1 MADFPISPV
10 VRRVVYTGSAGTG
23 PYAFTFE
30 ILAQTDIDV
39 YVDATLKTLT
49 TDYTVT
55 INSNGT
61 GAVNF
66 VTAPGSTKRITIVG
80 ARDITRA
87 SDYVTGG
94 DFTAASLN
102 VELDQQ
108 TIFNQQNAEALGRA
122 ILAPVTDP
130 DSINMVL
137 PVQTSRAGKT
147 LAFDSNGN
155 PVVGED
161 IGNYRGNW
169 TVGLAL
175 VVRDLVKDTTTQN
188 IFRVNTAHTSSGAL
202 PLTTNADSAKFDLV
216 VDAASAASSATA
228 AAASASAASSSA
240 SAASTSASNAST
252 SATNAASSA
261 SAASTS
267 ASNASTSATNASN
280 SATSAS
286 GSASTA
292 TTQASNAS
300 TSATNASNSAT
311 SASNSAS
318 TATTQATNAATSAS
332 AASTSATNAASSAS
346 AASTSASNAS
356 TSATNASN
364 SASTATTQATNA
376 ASSATASANSATSA
390 AASAA
395 SAAALLDN
403 FDDRYLGAKS
413 SDPALDNDGNA
424 LAIGALYFNTTDGV
438 MKVYTASGWIAAS
451 SASVA
456 TLATFEF
463 VATAGQTV
471 FTGNDANGSSLSY
484 VAPAIIVTLNGV
496 RLRPGDDYTATNGT
510 SLTLV
515 SAAALND
522 ELVVDAFGSFLV
534 ANTYTIAQADTNFQP
549 KSNALTSYA
558 ANGVAMR
565 NRIING
571 AMVIDQRNAG
581 ASVTP
586 ANTAYTL
593 DRFYAGL
600 TQASKFT
607 VQQNAGSVTPPAG
620 FTNYLGVTSSS
631 SYSVLTGDT
640 FYIGQSIE
648 GFNVSD
654 LEFGTA
660 NAKTVTI
667 SFWVRSSLTG
677 TFGGSLTNTLGR
689 SYPFSYTISSANTWE
704 YETITITG
712 DTSGTWL
719 KTNGIGLT
727 IWFGLGSGS
736 TYSGTAGAWTSSTLV
751 QPSGSTSVVGTNGAT
766 FYITGVQLEVGTQAT
781 SFEYRQYQQE
791 LALCQRYYETIGYGN
806 DGGVLAPQG
815 YNIGGQQVNGV
826 LLFKVTKRASPTV
839 TKVGTW
845 TLINMASQPNIFG
858 AGLDS
863 VLFYANVTSTGSGYA
878 QNNTA
883 GSYVTISAEL

>member
-130 DSINMVL
+130 ASINMVL
-137 PVQTSRAGKT
+137 PVQTSRAGKI
-147 LAFDSNGN
+147 LAFDSSGN
-155 PVVGED
+155 PTVGEE
-161 IGNYRGNW
+161 IGNWRGNW
-169 TVGLAL
+169 AAGQAYT
-175 VVRDLVKDTTTQN
+175 VRDLVKDASN
-188 IFRVNTAHTSSGAL
+188 ANVYRANTAHTSSG
-202 PLTTNADSAKFDLV
+202 TTPISSNADSAKWDLV
-216 VDAASAASSATA
+216 VDAASAAASASA
-228 AAASASAASSSA
+228 AAASASAAASSA

-286 GSASTA
+286 TSASTA

-300 TSATNASNSAT
+300 TSATNAATSAT

-332 AASTSATNAASSAS
+332 GASTSATNAASSAS

-403 FDDRYLGAKS
+403 FDDRYLGAKT

-424 LAIGALYFNTTDGV
+424 LVLGALYFNSTDGV

-463 VATAGQTV
+463 VATTGQTV

-510 SLTLV
+510 SITLV

-534 ANTYTIAQADTNFQP
+534 ANTVDLSTAQTITGTKTFSNPITASAGTVSAPGITTTGDSNTGIFFPAADTIAFAEGGAEVARF
-549 KSNALTSYA
+549 TSSGDFGIGIASPNQKLQVNGNVMAGNGTA
-558 ANGVAMR
+558 ANPAYNFVGSSSIGMFTPDAGFSVAFSTGSTERMRINNSGVIQVGNNNGTGEVFAQ
-565 NRIING
+565 NTVKVWGAINTG
-571 AMVIDQRNAG
+571 SVSFYTSFGTSSISKTGTGIYQIGFSRTMSSARFGMAG
-581 ASVTP
+581 ASYASSVFCAGGNESTTGTQVRMID
-586 ANTAYTL
+586 AN
-593 DRFYAGL
+593 GNL
-600 TQASKFT
+600 TDSDMQFLIA
-607 VQQNAGSVTPPAG
+607 AGS
-620 FTNYLGVTSSS
+620 
-631 SYSVLTGDT
+631 
-640 FYIGQSIE
+640 
-648 GFNVSD
+648 
-654 LEFGTA
+654 
-660 NAKTVTI
+660 
-667 SFWVRSSLTG
+667 
-677 TFGGSLTNTLGR
+677 
-689 SYPFSYTISSANTWE
+689 
-704 YETITITG
+704 
-712 DTSGTWL
+712 
-719 KTNGIGLT
+719 
-727 IWFGLGSGS
+727 
-736 TYSGTAGAWTSSTLV
+736 
-751 QPSGSTSVVGTNGAT
+751 
-766 FYITGVQLEVGTQAT
+766 
-781 SFEYRQYQQE
+781 
-791 LALCQRYYETIGYGN
+791 
-806 DGGVLAPQG
+806 
-815 YNIGGQQVNGV
+815 
-826 LLFKVTKRASPTV
+826 
-839 TKVGTW
+839 
-845 TLINMASQPNIFG
+845 
-858 AGLDS
+858 
-863 VLFYANVTSTGSGYA
+863 
-878 QNNTA
+878 
-883 GSYVTISAEL
+883 

>member
-10 VRRVVYTGSAGTG
+10 VRRVVYTGSAGVG

-61 GAVNF
+61 GSITF
-66 VTAPGSTKRITIVG
+66 VTAPGSTTRITIVG

-130 DSINMVL
+130 ASINMVL
-137 PVQTSRAGKT
+137 PVQTSRAGKI
-147 LAFDSNGN
+147 LAFDSTGN
-155 PVVGED
+155 PTVGEE
-161 IGNYRGNW
+161 IGNWRGNW
-169 TVGLAL
+169 AAGQAYT
-175 VVRDLVKDTTTQN
+175 VRDLVKDASN
-188 IFRVNTAHTSSGAL
+188 ANVYRANTAHTSVG
-202 PLTTNADSAKFDLV
+202 TTPITSNADVAKWDLV

-228 AAASASAASSSA
+228 AAASASAAASSA

-300 TSATNASNSAT
+300 TSASNASTSATAASGSASTASTQATNASNSA
-311 SASNSAS
+311 SA
-318 TATTQATNAATSAS
+318 AATSE
-332 AASTSATNAASSAS
+332 TNAASSAS

-376 ASSATASANSATSA
+376 ATSATASANSATSA
-390 AASAA
+390 ASSAA

-534 ANTYTIAQADTNFQP
+534 ANTYTIAQTD
-549 KSNALTSYA
+549 
-558 ANGVAMR
+558 
-565 NRIING
+565 
-571 AMVIDQRNAG
+571 
-581 ASVTP
+581 
-586 ANTAYTL
+586 
-593 DRFYAGL
+593 
-600 TQASKFT
+600 
-607 VQQNAGSVTPPAG
+607 AG
-620 FTNYLGVTSSS
+620 FVAKTSATGAATMPVGTTGQRPGSPVTGMFRMNTTTALPEWYDTVTSAWIAFDTQP
-631 SYSVLTGDT
+631 SYSVEYLIVAGGGPGGGISSVGTNGCGGGGAGGVIDSSGTLNRGVAYTITVGAGGTGNANT
-640 FYIGQSIE
+640 GSNGTNSVFNSSTAIGGGGGGGNTSL
-648 GFNVSD
+648 GVS
-654 LEFGTA
+654 GG
-660 NAKTVTI
+660 
-667 SFWVRSSLTG
+667 SGGGTG
-677 TFGGSLTNTLGR
+677 TVSGGA
-689 SYPFSYTISSANTWE
+689 ISP
-704 YETITITG
+704 G
-712 DTSGTWL
+712 G
-719 KTNGIGLT
+719 
-727 IWFGLGSGS
+727 
-736 TYSGTAGAWTSSTLV
+736 SGTAGQGSAGGEGNNSNPNYGGGGGGGYGGTGANGT
-751 QPSGSTSVVGTNGAT
+751 STSGGNGGAGINWKSLGTFYAGGGGGGSYNGGTVGVGGSSIGGNGKTNATSAGNPGAT
-766 FYITGVQLEVGTQAT
+766 
-781 SFEYRQYQQE
+781 
-791 LALCQRYYETIGYGN
+791 N
-806 DGGVLAPQG
+806 
-815 YNIGGQQVNGV
+815 
-826 LLFKVTKRASPTV
+826 
-839 TKVGTW
+839 
-845 TLINMASQPNIFG
+845 
-858 AGLDS
+858 
-863 VLFYANVTSTGSGYA
+863 TGSGGGGLA
-878 QNNTA
+878 GGPSATAPNNGGNGGSGIVIIRYA
-883 GSYVTISAEL
+883 GSQLGTGGTVTSAGGYTYHTFTSSGTYTA

>member
-10 VRRVVYTGSAGTG
+10 VRRVVYTGSAGVG

-39 YVDATLKTLT
+39 YVDSTLKTLT
-49 TDYTVT
+49 TDYTVI
-55 INSNGT
+55 INANGT
-61 GAVNF
+61 GSVTF
-66 VTAPGSTKRITIVG
+66 VAAPGTTKRITIVG

-94 DFTAASLN
+94 DFTASSLN
-102 VELDQQ
+102 LELDQQ

-122 ILAPVTDP
+122 LIAPVTDP
-130 DSINMVL
+130 SNINMIL

-161 IGNYRGNW
+161 IGNYRGDW
-169 TVGLAL
+169 VVGLAL

-216 VDAASAASSATA
+216 VDAAAAGASATA
-228 AAASASAASSSA
+228 AAASASAAASSA

-252 SATNAASSA
+252 SATNASNSA
-261 SAASTS
+261 TAASTS

-292 TTQASNAS
+292 TSQATAATTSATNAATSASAASGSASTASTQASNASTSASAAS

-311 SASNSAS
+311 
-318 TATTQATNAATSAS
+318 
-332 AASTSATNAASSAS
+332 

-356 TSATNASN
+356 TSATSASG

-390 AASAA
+390 ASSAA

-403 FDDRYLGAKS
+403 FDDRYLGAKT

-424 LAIGALYFNTTDGV
+424 LILGALYFNTTDGV

-471 FTGNDANGSSLSY
+471 FSGNDANGVSLSY

-510 SLTLV
+510 SITLI

-534 ANTYTIAQADTNFQP
+534 ANTYTIAEVDAFAVKLTGNQSITGTKTFSNDLTIGTAAASTNVQT
-549 KSNALTSYA
+549 AL
-558 ANGVAMR
+558 NGVAGKAK
-565 NRIING
+565 RIRFQDSGTDQWLVGMGAASETSAYEIFNANG
-571 AMVIDQRNAG
+571 EIA
-581 ASVTP
+581 
-586 ANTAYTL
+586 
-593 DRFYAGL
+593 
-600 TQASKFT
+600 
-607 VQQNAGSVTPPAG
+607 
-620 FTNYLGVTSSS
+620 
-631 SYSVLTGDT
+631 
-640 FYIGQSIE
+640 QSIAKSDNQRSSQIP
-648 GFNVSD
+648 GSSGLKPAFDCRAWVNFNGSGTVAIRSSGNVSSITD
-654 LEFGTA
+654 RDVGKYTVNFTTAMPDANYAAVAWDNNYGTG
-660 NAKTVTI
+660 
-667 SFWVRSSLTG
+667 WYD
-677 TFGGSLTNTLGR
+677 TL
-689 SYPFSYTISSANTWE
+689 
-704 YETITITG
+704 
-712 DTSGTWL
+712 
-719 KTNGIGLT
+719 
-727 IWFGLGSGS
+727 
-736 TYSGTAGAWTSSTLV
+736 
-751 QPSGSTSVVGTNGAT
+751 
-766 FYITGVQLEVGTQAT
+766 
-781 SFEYRQYQQE
+781 
-791 LALCQRYYETIGYGN
+791 
-806 DGGVLAPQG
+806 
-815 YNIGGQQVNGV
+815 
-826 LLFKVTKRASPTV
+826 
-839 TKVGTW
+839 
-845 TLINMASQPNIFG
+845 
-858 AGLDS
+858 
-863 VLFYANVTSTGSGYA
+863 STGSLPINRA
-878 QNNTA
+878 NNLFNFTDTT
-883 GSYVTISAEL
+883 VISVAIFR

>member
-39 YVDATLKTLT
+39 YVDSTLKTLT

-66 VTAPGSTKRITIVG
+66 VTAPGSTTRITIVG

-130 DSINMVL
+130 ASINMVL
-137 PVQTSRAGKT
+137 PVQTSRAGKI
-147 LAFDSNGN
+147 LAFDSTGN
-155 PVVGED
+155 PTVGEE
-161 IGNYRGNW
+161 IGNWRGNW
-169 TVGLAL
+169 AAGQAYT
-175 VVRDLVKDTTTQN
+175 VRDLVKDASN
-188 IFRVNTAHTSSGAL
+188 ANVYRANTAHTSSG
-202 PLTTNADSAKFDLV
+202 TTPISSNADVAKWDLV
-216 VDAASAASSATA
+216 VDAASAAASASA
-228 AAASASAASSSA
+228 AAASASAAASSA

-280 SATSAS
+280 SASSAS
-286 GSASTA
+286 SSASTA

-300 TSATNASNSAT
+300 TSASNAATSAT

-318 TATTQATNAATSAS
+318 TATTQATNASNSAS

-403 FDDRYLGAKS
+403 FDDRYLGAKT

-424 LAIGALYFNTTDGV
+424 LLLGALYFNTTDGV

-463 VATAGQTV
+463 VATSGQTV

-484 VAPAIIVTLNGV
+484 VAPALIVTLNGV

-510 SLTLV
+510 SITLV

-534 ANTYTIAQADTNFQP
+534 ANTYTIAEVDAFAVKLTGNQSIAGNKNFAGNLLYVDDTNDKVGVGTTSPGDRFHVYENTSYVGIKLQNQTSFITTFVHDGLGGHGFIYKSGAYDTAFYNNDVETMRVKSGGNFQFNSGYGSVATAYGCRAWVNFNGTGTISIRASGNVSSITDNGSGDYTINFSSAMP
-549 KSNALTSYA
+549 DGNYAVSMSVRPLADSKERPELGNTTSTNALR
-558 ANGVAMR
+558 V
-565 NRIING
+565 INDDG
-571 AMVIDQRNAG
+571 MNTLID
-581 ASVTP
+581 TD
-586 ANTAYTL
+586 L
-593 DRFYAGL
+593 
-600 TQASKFT
+600 FT
-607 VQQNAGSVTPPAG
+607 VAV
-620 FTNYLGVTSSS
+620 F
-631 SYSVLTGDT
+631 
-640 FYIGQSIE
+640 
-648 GFNVSD
+648 
-654 LEFGTA
+654 
-660 NAKTVTI
+660 
-667 SFWVRSSLTG
+667 R
-677 TFGGSLTNTLGR
+677 
-689 SYPFSYTISSANTWE
+689 
-704 YETITITG
+704 
-712 DTSGTWL
+712 
-719 KTNGIGLT
+719 
-727 IWFGLGSGS
+727 
-736 TYSGTAGAWTSSTLV
+736 
-751 QPSGSTSVVGTNGAT
+751 
-766 FYITGVQLEVGTQAT
+766 
-781 SFEYRQYQQE
+781 
-791 LALCQRYYETIGYGN
+791 
-806 DGGVLAPQG
+806 
-815 YNIGGQQVNGV
+815 
-826 LLFKVTKRASPTV
+826 
-839 TKVGTW
+839 
-845 TLINMASQPNIFG
+845 
-858 AGLDS
+858 
-863 VLFYANVTSTGSGYA
+863 
-878 QNNTA
+878 
-883 GSYVTISAEL
+883 

>member
-39 YVDATLKTLT
+39 YVDSTLKTLT

-66 VTAPGSTKRITIVG
+66 VTAPGSTTRITIVG

-130 DSINMVL
+130 ASINMVL
-137 PVQTSRAGKT
+137 PVQTSRAGKI
-147 LAFDSNGN
+147 LAFDSTGN
-155 PVVGED
+155 PTVGEE
-161 IGNYRGNW
+161 IGNWRGNW
-169 TVGLAL
+169 AAGQAYT
-175 VVRDLVKDTTTQN
+175 VRDLVKDASN
-188 IFRVNTAHTSSGAL
+188 ANVYRANTAHTSSG
-202 PLTTNADSAKFDLV
+202 TTPISSNADVAKWDLV
-216 VDAASAASSATA
+216 VDAASAAASASA
-228 AAASASAASSSA
+228 AAASASAAASSA

-280 SATSAS
+280 SASSAS
-286 GSASTA
+286 SSASTA

-300 TSATNASNSAT
+300 TSASNAATSAT

-318 TATTQATNAATSAS
+318 TATTQATNASNSAS

-364 SASTATTQATNA
+364 SASTATTQATNSA
-376 ASSATASANSATSA
+376 NSATASAASAVSA
-390 AASAA
+390 ASSAA

-403 FDDRYLGAKS
+403 FDDRYLGAKT
-413 SDPALDNDGNA
+413 SDPSVDNDGNA
-424 LAIGALYFNTTDGV
+424 LLVGALYFNTTDGV

-471 FTGNDANGSSLSY
+471 FSGADANSATLSY
-484 VAPAIIVTLNGV
+484 VAPALIVTLNGV

-510 SLTLV
+510 SITLI

-534 ANTYTIAQADTNFQP
+534 ANTYTIAQTDAGFVAKTSATGAANLPSGTTGERPGSPVNGQARYNSTLSQFEVYQNGAWTQYASLYPIEYLVVAGGASGGTFRTGGGGGGGGAGGYISGSTNAVTNASFSVTIGAGGASSTGNNTNGNNG
-549 KSNALTSYA
+549 SNSSFSIATAIGGGAGSGGER
-558 ANGVAMR
+558 NGVAGGSGGGGYGYPDGVYVGGAGTSGQGNAGGR
-565 NRIING
+565 GRSNNINYTTGGGGGG
-571 AMVIDQRNAG
+571 AGAAGGDSGAGGPGGNGGAGLNWQSLGTFYAGGGGGGTSNSTPTDVGGTGGAGGGGAGGKSGVAG
-581 ASVTP
+581 ASAS
-586 ANTAYTL
+586 ANTGGGGGGGGGSP
-593 DRFYAGL
+593 DNGQSGGAG
-600 TQASKFT
+600 
-607 VQQNAGSVTPPAG
+607 GSGIVILR
-620 FTNYLGVTSSS
+620 YLGSQRGTGGTVTSSGG
-631 SYSVLTGDT
+631 YTYHT
-640 FYIGQSIE
+640 FTS
-648 GFNVSD
+648 
-654 LEFGTA
+654 
-660 NAKTVTI
+660 
-667 SFWVRSSLTG
+667 
-677 TFGGSLTNTLGR
+677 
-689 SYPFSYTISSANTWE
+689 
-704 YETITITG
+704 
-712 DTSGTWL
+712 SGT
-719 KTNGIGLT
+719 
-727 IWFGLGSGS
+727 
-736 TYSGTAGAWTSSTLV
+736 YTA
-751 QPSGSTSVVGTNGAT
+751 
-766 FYITGVQLEVGTQAT
+766 
-781 SFEYRQYQQE
+781 
-791 LALCQRYYETIGYGN
+791 
-806 DGGVLAPQG
+806 
-815 YNIGGQQVNGV
+815 
-826 LLFKVTKRASPTV
+826 
-839 TKVGTW
+839 
-845 TLINMASQPNIFG
+845 
-858 AGLDS
+858 
-863 VLFYANVTSTGSGYA
+863 
-878 QNNTA
+878 
-883 GSYVTISAEL
+883 

>member
-39 YVDATLKTLT
+39 YVDSTLKTLT

-55 INSNGT
+55 INANGT

-66 VTAPGSTKRITIVG
+66 VTAPGSTTRITIVG

-130 DSINMVL
+130 ASINMVL
-137 PVQTSRAGKT
+137 PVQTSRAGKI
-147 LAFDSNGN
+147 LAFDSTGN
-155 PVVGED
+155 PTVGEE
-161 IGNYRGNW
+161 IGNWRGNW
-169 TVGLAL
+169 AAGQAYT
-175 VVRDLVKDTTTQN
+175 VRDLVKDASN
-188 IFRVNTAHTSSGAL
+188 ANVYRANTAHTSVG
-202 PLTTNADSAKFDLV
+202 TTPISSNADVAKWDLV
-216 VDAASAASSATA
+216 VDAASAAASASA
-228 AAASASAASSSA
+228 AAASASAAATSA
-240 SAASTSASNAST
+240 SNASTSASNAST
-252 SATNAASSA
+252 SASNAASSA

-280 SATSAS
+280 SASSAS
-286 GSASTA
+286 SSASTA

-300 TSATNASNSAT
+300 TSASNAATSAT

-318 TATTQATNAATSAS
+318 TATTQATNASNSAS
-332 AASTSATNAASSAS
+332 AASTSATNASNSAS

-403 FDDRYLGAKS
+403 FDDRYLGAKT

-424 LAIGALYFNTTDGV
+424 LVLGALYFNSTDGV

-471 FTGNDANGSSLSY
+471 FSGNDANGASLSY

-510 SLTLV
+510 SITLV

-534 ANTYTIAQADTNFQP
+534 ANTYTIAEADALLANKVSQTSSTGAANLPSGTTAERPGSPVNGQARYNSTTNFVEAYINSAWQ
-549 KSNALTSYA
+549 ALAPLSQVPYSADYLIIAGGGGSSFSDNNNCFGGGGAGGYLSGTTSL
-558 ANGVAMR
+558 
-565 NRIING
+565 
-571 AMVIDQRNAG
+571 
-581 ASVTP
+581 VTG
-586 ANTAYTL
+586 TTY
-593 DRFYAGL
+593 
-600 TQASKFT
+600 SFT
-607 VQQNAGSVTPPAG
+607 VGAGGAAG
-620 FTNYLGVTSSS
+620 PSQDTGGSNGSNSTGFGVTAI
-631 SYSVLTGDT
+631 GGGRAGG
-640 FYIGQSIE
+640 IGQS
-648 GFNVSD
+648 GFS
-654 LEFGTA
+654 
-660 NAKTVTI
+660 
-667 SFWVRSSLTG
+667 
-677 TFGGSLTNTLGR
+677 GGSG
-689 SYPFSYTISSANTWE
+689 
-704 YETITITG
+704 G
-712 DTSGTWL
+712 
-719 KTNGIGLT
+719 
-727 IWFGLGSGS
+727 GSGDGAGVGVS
-736 TYSGTAGAWTSSTLV
+736 GGSGTAGQGNSGGAGNTTTGYPRLGGGGGGAGAAGGNAGGAAGDGGAGLASSIT
-751 QPSGSTSVVGTNGAT
+751 GTSVTRAGGGGSGASNNGSGTPGNGGA
-766 FYITGVQLEVGTQAT
+766 GGGGNGTRNT
-781 SFEYRQYQQE
+781 
-791 LALCQRYYETIGYGN
+791 
-806 DGGVLAPQG
+806 APQNG
-815 YNIGGQQVNGV
+815 TANTGGGAGGSGTGGSASGGSGV
-826 LLFKVTKRASPTV
+826 VILSVPTSRYSGTTTGSPTV
-839 TKVGTW
+839 TTSGSNTILTFTSSGT
-845 TLINMASQPNIFG
+845 
-858 AGLDS
+858 
-863 VLFYANVTSTGSGYA
+863 Y
-878 QNNTA
+878 TA
-883 GSYVTISAEL
+883 